1 MTCTSWLQD
10 SYQTHPG
17 ALVVLELHPLV
28 GLCTFH
34 MANSITSSPLVL
46 IQVYCETMTANSYT
60 AEKWR
65 VKVKIKH
72 CKLQWLSYLTLLP
85 TIDQS

>member
-1 MTCTSWLQD
+1 MACTSLLQD

-17 ALVVLELHPLV
+17 AFVVLELHPPV
-28 GLCTFH
+28 GLCTFY
-34 MANSITSSPLVL
+34 MADSCNMITSSPLVL

-65 VKVKIKH
+65 VKA
-72 CKLQWLSYLTLLP
+72 L
-85 TIDQS
+85 